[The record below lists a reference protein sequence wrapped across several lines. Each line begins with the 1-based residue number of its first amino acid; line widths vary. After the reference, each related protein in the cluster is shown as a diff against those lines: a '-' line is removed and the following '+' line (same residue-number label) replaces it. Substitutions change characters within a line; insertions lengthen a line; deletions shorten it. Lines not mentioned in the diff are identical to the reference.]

1 LLNETGK
8 AQQEWHEVNIIKDF
22 STVIR
27 FAGPSIN
34 HTHSATMKPIFSI
47 LMLHGLRALA
57 LVARRQTPAPLIT
70 SDEVR
75 HIDDVY
81 VVRLQ
86 EGHTLDAHF
95 DNIGVDLSRTATM
108 FYPMRALNSYHARID
123 NHTIHEL
130 VRYDPGVESV
140 CQDYYDDGEPR
151 AFGEQGRMDIEGEQE
166 LKWKEEPKPSKSAFT
181 RR

>member
-1 LLNETGK
+1 
-8 AQQEWHEVNIIKDF
+8 
-22 STVIR
+22 
-27 FAGPSIN
+27 
-34 HTHSATMKPIFSI
+34 MKPIFSI
-47 LMLHGLRALA
+47 LMLHALRALT

-151 AFGEQGRMDIEGEQE
+151 AFDEQGRKHIEGEQE
-166 LKWKEEPKPSKSAFT
+166 LKSKEELNQVSQISLADSFHRLFQMNT
-181 RR
+181 GTIR